1 MASDAD
7 LMKLYSKRI
16 LALAAD
22 MPHTAPLDAPDAQ
35 ARKRSPLCGSTVAV
49 AFNLNEGQISAYTQD
64 VKACALGQAAAA
76 VVGRNVI
83 GLNHEDVKDLR
94 DALFAML
101 KEGGPIPSAP
111 FEDLEVLMPAR
122 DYKNRHAS
130 IMLTLDA
137 IDAAFDAE

>member
-1 MASDAD
+1 
-7 LMKLYSKRI
+7 
-16 LALAAD
+16 
-22 MPHTAPLDAPDAQ
+22 
-35 ARKRSPLCGSTVAV
+35 
-49 AFNLNEGQISAYTQD
+49 
-64 VKACALGQAAAA
+64 LGQAAAA